1 MVMSIM
7 YRSLLFAFRK
17 ERLRLLLFAFAL
29 LAAGCAHDGS
39 DASDERPHHHGGHR
53 GGRGG
58 EQSFTNPS
66 PTPSG
71 FRSTCEPNKD
81 PNQERRDGDQA
92 SVNDPILEARATRG
106 FSVGNAGECNHG
118 VERQINSGERG
129 FEKMIELLFRGRS
142 CALRPVVALRYLPR
156 IAN

>member
-1 MVMSIM
+1 MLQSQRCGLAKKLRNRPAGKTVMSIM

-17 ERLRLLLFAFAL
+17 ERVWVLLFACAL
-29 LAAGCAHDGS
+29 LAAGCTNDSS

-71 FRSTCEPNKD
+71 F
-81 PNQERRDGDQA
+81 
-92 SVNDPILEARATRG
+92 
-106 FSVGNAGECNHG
+106 
-118 VERQINSGERG
+118 
-129 FEKMIELLFRGRS
+129 
-142 CALRPVVALRYLPR
+142 
-156 IAN
+156 

>member
-1 MVMSIM
+1 MLQSQRFRRVKKLRNRPAGKTVISIM

-17 ERLRLLLFAFAL
+17 EKLRLLLFACAL

-66 PTPSG
+66 PSP
-71 FRSTCEPNKD
+71 
-81 PNQERRDGDQA
+81 A
-92 SVNDPILEARATRG
+92 S
-106 FSVGNAGECNHG
+106 F
-118 VERQINSGERG
+118 
-129 FEKMIELLFRGRS
+129 
-142 CALRPVVALRYLPR
+142 
-156 IAN
+156 

>member
-1 MVMSIM
+1 MLQSQRSGRAKKLRNRPADKMVMSIM

-17 ERLRLLLFAFAL
+17 ERVWVLLFACAL
-29 LAAGCAHDGS
+29 LAAGCTNDSS

-71 FRSTCEPNKD
+71 F
-81 PNQERRDGDQA
+81 
-92 SVNDPILEARATRG
+92 
-106 FSVGNAGECNHG
+106 
-118 VERQINSGERG
+118 
-129 FEKMIELLFRGRS
+129 
-142 CALRPVVALRYLPR
+142 
-156 IAN
+156 